1 MITQAFA
8 NVVGVSTIG
17 QPGHRADGPYR
28 SFVLCSLSMAGRNPG
43 HFGESLSPRGKW
55 VLGVI
60 GVVLVAVLAG
70 VGVWSVVGKSSY
82 GPSRNGCV
90 NVNVVSSMGGALSHS
105 CGAQARAL
113 CKRAFRHDD
122 ALSRQ
127 TRTQCRLAGLA
138 PAQQP

>member
-1 MITQAFA
+1 MT
-8 NVVGVSTIG
+8 
-17 QPGHRADGPYR
+17 
-28 SFVLCSLSMAGRNPG
+28 GRNPG

-60 GVVLVAVLAG
+60 GVVLVTVLAG
-70 VGVWSVVGKSSY
+70 VGVWSVVGKNSY
-82 GPSRNGCV
+82 ASSRNGCV

-105 CGAQARAL
+105 CGAKARAV
-113 CKRAFRHDD
+113 CKSAFRHND

-138 PAQQP
+138 PANQP